1 MSRIG
6 DDRILVAAAW
16 LTIVIAT
23 TAMVASAM
31 RSDAVA
37 RSAIQQVLAAAPAAD
52 ADLELTASI
61 HADEAEQVD
70 GIVHTELS
78 RALGPALGTTW
89 SSVISD
95 GYRLA
100 GRAPRDILVFGQS
113 DGLADHARLV
123 AGAWPPAEADAD
135 GTMVAAISS
144 AAAGKLGLEVGQRI
158 TVQGRGV
165 DGLSVPVRIGG
176 IYEPLDRG
184 DRYWFADA
192 LALDGSQSV
201 ANFTTLGPLMVDR
214 ALLLGRLTDIWAV
227 MRWRV
232 LPNRDA
238 LDPTTVAGVAGGVG
252 GLAGRI
258 DADVGRKGTA
268 EVASDLP
275 ALLTRAT
282 SGTRSSSSGILL
294 LDGQVIILGGY
305 ALIMVAA
312 MVVERRRGT
321 TAVLRVRGAT
331 TAQLLRLAAAEAIL
345 LVVPAVLLAPVLA
358 AGLLV
363 VLGALGPAGTVFVAP
378 RLTSEAVTL
387 AAIAAG
393 VAVIGMAIPVMT
405 TSGPIASMR
414 RSVGRQLSRTA
425 AHRTGLDLA
434 FVAFAAVVLWELRA
448 NGAPI
453 SQSFRGSVGI
463 DPLLV
468 AAPAIGLAAGAVL
481 TMRVVPALATLLE
494 RLAARRPGVV
504 GPMAARSIAR
514 RSSRYSRS
522 ALLLVVAVAI
532 AFLAAS
538 YERTWHQSQID
549 QVSTAVPVDIIA
561 RAADTT
567 AGALPSMVLARG
579 AYQGI
584 DGIAEA
590 APIVVQP
597 FDTRRPNGRGAFVAL
612 VPELAAGVVDLRSDL
627 ASAPFADQL
636 RAMAAARPKLS
647 VVSLPAGA
655 TRLRVSVDSSV
666 RSEPARGPSSIVPV
680 SGPLDLTV
688 TAVVRDSA
696 GLLHRASSSGRVG
709 SGTETVEIPLD
720 LRLPDGTTTPPDGT
734 LELVAVELSGTI
746 PPGTIADGSARLTGL
761 DVAATP
767 SGATTSESDWTPLD
781 MTTIDSAWTWAKVV
795 TPRMDPEGRVSTT
808 GPGASVGL
816 DAAGSP
822 PAGLDDLTMTVGA
835 RELAEISGVA
845 LPSLADERLVGL
857 TPPAADG
864 SVSLTQGFADIR
876 TIDVVGTVGLVPT
889 LDPSRPAALV
899 DLPTMQLAEWVRSGA
914 LMPADG
920 WWLTLDAGAD
930 PDAASAALA
939 ASPFPIE
946 TKAVRSDAIEARTN
960 DPFQAGVTAI
970 LGLVAGAALLF
981 ALVGLAISLWYTV
994 SSRRGEFAVARALG
1008 LARRQ
1013 LLGWLAIESAFLIV
1027 VGVVGGILVGLV
1039 LAWVVMPSITLT
1051 LEGRAPVPPPVAAIA
1066 WDLAVGLLGLG
1077 AVAFLLSV
1085 LAARRAIA
1093 SVRVAAT
1100 LRIVEA
1106 DR

>member
-1 MSRIG
+1 MTSPTAPRSQGHDASGAPSSHVFGSPANGLPEADDFETEPRDADAAAGRWRTRRGWLGLVVSRIG

-37 RSAIQQVLAAAPAAD
+37 RSAIQQVLAAAPGAD
-52 ADLELTASI
+52 ADLQLTASI
-61 HADEAEQVD
+61 HPEEAGQVD
-70 GIVHTELS
+70 GIVRTELS

-135 GTMVAAISS
+135 GTIVAAISS
-144 AAAGKLGLEVGQRI
+144 AAASKLGLEIGQRI

-165 DGLSVPVRIGG
+165 DGAAVPVRIGG
-176 IYEPLDRG
+176 VYEPLDPA
-184 DRYWFADA
+184 DRYWFADR
-192 LALDGSQSV
+192 LALEGSESV

-214 ALLLGRLTDIWAV
+214 ALLLGRLTDIWAT
-227 MRWRV
+227 MRWRT
-232 LPNRDA
+232 LPDREA
-238 LDPTTVAGVAGGVG
+238 LDPTTVAGIAGGVG
-252 GLAGRI
+252 GLAQRI
-258 DADVGRKGTA
+258 DADLGRKGTT

-331 TAQLLRLAAAEAIL
+331 TAQLLRLAATEAIL
-345 LVVPAVLLAPVLA
+345 LVVPAVLLAPIMA

-378 RLTSEAVTL
+378 RLTSEAITL

-393 VAVIGMAIPVMT
+393 VAVIGMAIPVLT

-434 FVAFAAVVLWELRA
+434 FVAFAAIVLWELRA

-481 TMRVVPALATLLE
+481 TMRVVPALATLME

-561 RAADTT
+561 KAADTT
-567 AGALPSMVLARG
+567 ADGLPSMALARG

-590 APIVVQP
+590 APVIEQG

-612 VPELAAGVVDLRSDL
+612 VPEMAAGVVDLRSDL

-636 RAMAAARPKLS
+636 RAMVAARPKLS
-647 VVSLPAGA
+647 VVSLPADA
-655 TRLRVSVDSSV
+655 TRLRLTVDSSV
-666 RSEPARGPSSIVPV
+666 SSSPAPGPTSIVPV
-680 SGPLDLTV
+680 TGPLELTV
-688 TAVVRDSA
+688 TAVVRDAA
-696 GLLHRASSSGRVG
+696 GLLYRTSSSDRAGPG
-709 SGTETVEIPLD
+709 ADTVEIPLD
-720 LRLPDGTTTPPDGT
+720 MRLPDGTSVPADSP

-746 PPGTIADGSARLTGL
+746 PAGTIAGGS
-761 DVAATP
+761 
-767 SGATTSESDWTPLD
+767 
-781 MTTIDSAWTWAKVV
+781 
-795 TPRMDPEGRVSTT
+795 
-808 GPGASVGL
+808 
-816 DAAGSP
+816 
-822 PAGLDDLTMTVGA
+822 
-835 RELAEISGVA
+835 
-845 LPSLADERLVGL
+845 
-857 TPPAADG
+857 
-864 SVSLTQGFADIR
+864 
-876 TIDVVGTVGLVPT
+876 
-889 LDPSRPAALV
+889 
-899 DLPTMQLAEWVRSGA
+899 
-914 LMPADG
+914 
-920 WWLTLDAGAD
+920 
-930 PDAASAALA
+930 
-939 ASPFPIE
+939 
-946 TKAVRSDAIEARTN
+946 
-960 DPFQAGVTAI
+960 
-970 LGLVAGAALLF
+970 
-981 ALVGLAISLWYTV
+981 
-994 SSRRGEFAVARALG
+994 
-1008 LARRQ
+1008 
-1013 LLGWLAIESAFLIV
+1013 
-1027 VGVVGGILVGLV
+1027 
-1039 LAWVVMPSITLT
+1039 
-1051 LEGRAPVPPPVAAIA
+1051 
-1066 WDLAVGLLGLG
+1066 
-1077 AVAFLLSV
+1077 
-1085 LAARRAIA
+1085 
-1093 SVRVAAT
+1093 
-1100 LRIVEA
+1100 
-1106 DR
+1106 